1 MKYNDL
7 VIKLS
12 IEERMDFDGYDSK
25 GEVEVKCDLSE
36 SHLNSIKNVQL
47 TTALSGAFMNV
58 IKTFTDDKFDRENTE
73 VFFQDVIGKMH
84 ESNIMRKRALDQKPE
99 KE

>member
-1 MKYNDL
+1 MAYNDL

-25 GEVEVKCDLSE
+25 NDVKVTCDLSE
-36 SHLNSIKNVQL
+36 SNLNSIKTVQL

-58 IKTFTDDKFDRENTE
+58 IKMFTDDKFDREDTE

-84 ESNIMRKRALDQKPE
+84 ETNILRKRALDQKPE